1 VTRSSRTRRAFAT
14 SLIVLAPIA
23 LSTAVSCAGSDLPVG
38 EAKKLGLPPW
48 KATDKDL
55 FGDELDPAALG
66 ILPPSPPKKDQAL
79 RARSQQAEVV
89 GRVRVQ
95 TVTVDTR
102 GGQASYHLGL
112 RFASPLLAPTELE
125 ERDFEVSVE
134 AGDPSY
140 GLVKAQDTGLQGRT
154 FVGFIKRFAGVDD
167 EIEIHFFL
175 APDSAEVAA
184 VVQEAVALK
193 EVKTK

>member
-1 VTRSSRTRRAFAT
+1 VPRSSRTRRAFAT
-14 SLIVLAPIA
+14 RLIVLAATA
-23 LSTAVSCAGSDLPVG
+23 LLAGASCAGTDLPAG
-38 EAKKLGLPPW
+38 EAKKLGLPQW
-48 KATDKDL
+48 KGTDKDL

-66 ILPPSPPKKDQAL
+66 ILPPSPPKKDQVL
-79 RARSQQAEVV
+79 RARSQQAEMV

-102 GGQASYHLGL
+102 GGQGSYHLGL

-125 ERDFEVSVE
+125 DRDFEVSVE
-134 AGDPSY
+134 AGDPAY